1 MRGLSNDKIIEVEFI
16 EPERDLFAEIQLL
29 KQQLTD
35 TDYVACKIAEG
46 SATIEDYAELI
57 AQRQEWRKEINRL
70 ESEVQ

>member
-70 ESEVQ
+70 ESEV